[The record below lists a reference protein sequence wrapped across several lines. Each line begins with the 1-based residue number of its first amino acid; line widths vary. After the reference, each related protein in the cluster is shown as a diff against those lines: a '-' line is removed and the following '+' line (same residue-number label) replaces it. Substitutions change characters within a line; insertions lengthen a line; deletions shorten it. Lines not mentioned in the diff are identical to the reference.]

1 VKLELYLL
9 SYTKIIQSKLKCK
22 TQCYK
27 TTGKQGTS
35 FLTLFSAMI
44 FGYDLKSKGSKSKNR
59 QLCLHQA
66 KKAFAQQR
74 KQVTK

>member
-1 VKLELYLL
+1 
-9 SYTKIIQSKLKCK
+9 
-22 TQCYK
+22 
-27 TTGKQGTS
+27 
-35 FLTLFSAMI
+35 MI